1 MHGSSNEAGPPLSGA
16 TLDGAGLA
24 DPAPVT
30 DYRVRPATAADA
42 DAICRIYNQG
52 IEDRVA
58 TLETELRTPEE
69 RRRWLANRSP
79 RHPVVVAEPTEP
91 RFVGGHGGGETEPGR
106 TFVKPPTEGSGPADP
121 WRQGGGE
128 TGPGRTF
135 VRPPTEGSG
144 PSDPWRQGGG
154 ETGPGRTFVRPPTES
169 SGLAAPATI
178 VGWGSL
184 NVFNSREAYR
194 FVADFSI
201 YVERAWRGRGVGRAM
216 LEALIELARTH
227 GFHKLVLSAFPFN
240 AGGGALYE
248 KLGFRTVGVYREQG
262 LLDGKWVDTIIMEK
276 LL

>member
-1 MHGSSNEAGPPLSGA
+1 MAGRV
-16 TLDGAGLA
+16 
-24 DPAPVT
+24 APWRRGGTSVT
-30 DYRVRPATAADA
+30 IRDAAPADA

-106 TFVKPPTEGSGPADP
+106 TFVRPPTEGSGPADP

-178 VGWGSL
+178 VGWGDRKS
-184 NVFNSREAYR
+184 V
-194 FVADFSI
+194 V
-201 YVERAWRGRGVGRAM
+201 
-216 LEALIELARTH
+216 
-227 GFHKLVLSAFPFN
+227 
-240 AGGGALYE
+240 
-248 KLGFRTVGVYREQG
+248 
-262 LLDGKWVDTIIMEK
+262 
-276 LL
+276 